1 MVAEAPQCGLY
12 GCSLFP
18 VLGIFLFLLIRTII
32 KGVKPKPVEHQITLT
47 IEDTTGGLVPNDKEP
62 FTLTDKNSL
71 AFREN
76 DEHELQFDV
85 GWPDCPDFLRCESYS
100 PFPWSKDKGR
110 IRHHKSIDDTK
121 GEVVNPPGTLTLKRD
136 EENIEIRIQY
146 DIEDNTSNTKSDDQS
161 FKGSTED
168 VDPLKV

>member
-1 MVAEAPQCGLY
+1 MLRKSY
-12 GCSLFP
+12 
-18 VLGIFLFLLIRTII
+18 IFLFLLIRTII

-47 IEDTTGGLVPNDKEP
+47 IEDTTNGLVPNDKKP
-62 FTLTDKNSL
+62 FTLTDQNSL

-85 GWPDCPDFLRCESYS
+85 GWPDCPDFLRCEPYS

-110 IRHHKSIDDTK
+110 IRHHKSIDDTE
-121 GEVVNPPGTLTLKRD
+121 GEVVNPPSTLTLKQD
-136 EENIEIRIQY
+136 EDNIEIRIQY